1 MLNYECSIYWR
12 QGPESAGPPP
22 PPLLFMAHK
31 GARLLSAAGQSTA
44 KYNHSVSPI
53 ISTMLQYPEY
63 VHTFSDHVVE
73 ADSLLLKSRRGADLV
88 RIVSNRVILLDP
100 AQLDSYT
107 DSNICQATGSIP
119 ALLRWAWYDTYTF
132 VQTGSH
138 VLF

>member
-12 QGPESAGPPP
+12 QGPESAGPPL
-22 PPLLFMAHK
+22 PLLFMAHK
-31 GARLLSAAGQSTA
+31 GARLLSAAGQPTA
-44 KYNHSVSPI
+44 RNNRSVNPI

-63 VHTFSDHVVE
+63 VHTFSDHVLE
-73 ADSLLLKSRRGADLV
+73 ADSPLLKSRHGADLV